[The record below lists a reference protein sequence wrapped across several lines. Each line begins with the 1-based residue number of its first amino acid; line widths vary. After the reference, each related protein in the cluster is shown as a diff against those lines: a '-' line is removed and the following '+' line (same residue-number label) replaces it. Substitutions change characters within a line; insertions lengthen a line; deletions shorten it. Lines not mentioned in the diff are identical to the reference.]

1 MMSVLSVAGRTLRPR
16 ICLSRG
22 RAVYV
27 GPGLDLAPHCN
38 AAATLAIA
46 LDEPFALMLMEP
58 SAEALAGAGS
68 EAYRYAALIPPSK
81 LHRLRARGPMLF
93 LYLDALSDDFDA
105 IAKMDL
111 AAARARLLSLGAMPE
126 GLDAIVEAIGVPR
139 RDAPDTR
146 LLTIIR
152 RIDERPQDFERLD
165 DAARL
170 VGLSPSWFQTLF
182 RRAVGMPFRRYRLWR
197 RMAVV
202 MQAIAGGE
210 NFTAAAH
217 GAGFASSAHLST
229 AFRAMFG
236 LAPSDLLRLGI
247 EIEIGAAEDWPAAV

>member
-1 MMSVLSVAGRTLRPR
+1 MMSVLSVAGSTFRPR
-16 ICLSRG
+16 IFLSRG
-22 RAVYV
+22 RAAYV

-46 LDEPFALMLMEP
+46 LDEPFALILMES
-58 SAEALAGAGS
+58 SAEASAGAGS
-68 EAYRYAALIPPSK
+68 EADRCAALVPPST
-81 LHRLRARGPMLF
+81 LHRLRARGSMMF

-111 AAARARLLSLGAMPE
+111 TAARARLLALGAIPG
-126 GLDAIVEAIGVPR
+126 GLDAILEAIGVPR

-146 LLTIIR
+146 LLPIIQ

-170 VGLSPSWFQTLF
+170 AGLSPSWFQTLF

-197 RMAVV
+197 RMTVV

-210 NFTAAAH
+210 NFTAAEH
-217 GAGFASSAHLST
+217 GAGFASSAHLSA

-236 LAPSDLLRLGI
+236 LAPSDLLKLGI
-247 EIEIGAAEDWPAAV
+247 EIEIGSADGWPAAV